1 MLLADL
7 PITHQTPN
15 THSCHYT
22 SSSQEKMQSAW
33 FDSAVSP
40 TIKMQEDDIT
50 FERYTIPKS
59 ESIFEEQ
66 ESQQTR
72 EIKSHGA
79 VLGSIMLAFG
89 IVVWIYIMLFTYK
102 SWGRP
107 VYPPEPTGPFMDI

>member
-72 EIKSHGA
+72 EIKSHRATERCSGPSCSHSVSWCGYTLCYSRTSRGA
-79 VLGSIMLAFG
+79 GQCTRLN
-89 IVVWIYIMLFTYK
+89 
-102 SWGRP
+102 R
-107 VYPPEPTGPFMDI
+107 